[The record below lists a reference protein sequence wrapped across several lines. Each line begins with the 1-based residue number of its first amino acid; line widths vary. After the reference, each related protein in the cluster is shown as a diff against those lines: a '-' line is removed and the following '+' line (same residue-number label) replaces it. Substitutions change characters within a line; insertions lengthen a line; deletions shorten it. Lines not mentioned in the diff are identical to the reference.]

1 MIITSLL
8 ISFYV
13 EKTRALDYK
22 TELRNHSLSRLY
34 SNISDDVED
43 SKVNLRIHTYT
54 NKKCEYL
61 FNNYDSLLIHDI
73 DTIAGCLRTAAK
85 SWTIFIDNPEE
96 YLTLRNSGLI
106 ELVEDDT
113 LILLLQKKYSNHQV
127 YKKYEEHIN
136 NYNLELI
143 KVLNEKTI
151 RENYKSSDTPY
162 KYKCLMN
169 SNKSLSESDLNL
181 IMHKGGLCETYCE
194 DIRTSILRDSLI
206 LIHIDNLLERN
217 KKGK

>member
-13 EKTRALDYK
+13 GKTRALDYE

-43 SKVNLRIHTYT
+43 SKINLSIYT

-73 DTIAGCLRTAAK
+73 DRIAGCLRTAAK

-113 LILLLQKKYSNHQV
+113 LILLLQKKYSNHEV

-181 IMHKGGLCETYCE
+181 IMHNGGLY
-194 DIRTSILRDSLI
+194 
-206 LIHIDNLLERN
+206 HA
-217 KKGK
+217 